1 MGRRDLNVL
10 LAIGLEAPQTL
21 QLAEAASWGRPERGH
36 RGAEKGPMTV
46 EAKREPVTAEIERPD
61 GDADRLTDRLS
72 ERDASSWRLFGR
84 IVPYVSHDF
93 RAHLNTLVL
102 NLELL
107 HRSAETGPV
116 PPERARQYSERMAAE
131 VRKLER
137 MLHAILEPAR
147 PDDAGVDHF
156 DFRDMCADLAILCE
170 SYARSRRVRVRSA
183 LVETPM
189 RALGERE
196 AVWVAMI
203 SLLVNMIDALENGV
217 HLSLSLH
224 AEHRLATFSAAAYAP
239 DEAGRDAG
247 STPMNW
253 TREPSAAAILS
264 AREIL
269 TGHDAKLIFSEP
281 HGPARLTV
289 EMPLASQVS

>member
-1 MGRRDLNVL
+1 M
-10 LAIGLEAPQTL
+10 AIEV
-21 QLAEAASWGRPERGH
+21 R
-36 RGAEKGPMTV
+36 
-46 EAKREPVTAEIERPD
+46 REPVTAGIERPN
-61 GDADRLTDRLS
+61 GDTDRLTDRRS
-72 ERDASSWRLFGR
+72 ERDAASWRLFGR

-107 HRSAETGPV
+107 NRSAEAGPV
-116 PPERARQYSERMAAE
+116 TPERARQYAERMAAE

-137 MLHAILEPAR
+137 MLHAILEPVR
-147 PDDAGVDHF
+147 PDGAGVDQF
-156 DFRDMCADLAILCE
+156 DFRDMCADIVILCE

-183 LVETPM
+183 LVETTL

-203 SLLVNMIDALENGV
+203 SLLVNMIDALPEGA

-224 AEHRLATFSAAAYAP
+224 AEHRRATFSAAAYAP

-253 TREPSAAAILS
+253 SREPTAAAMLS
-264 AREIL
+264 ARKIL
-269 TGHDAKLIFSEP
+269 AGHDAQLIISEP

-289 EMPLASQVS
+289 ELPLAGAVS

>member
-1 MGRRDLNVL
+1 MTIE
-10 LAIGLEAPQTL
+10 IG
-21 QLAEAASWGRPERGH
+21 
-36 RGAEKGPMTV
+36 
-46 EAKREPVTAEIERPD
+46 REPVTAGIERPD
-61 GDADRLTDRLS
+61 GDTDRLTDRRS
-72 ERDASSWRLFGR
+72 ERDAASWRLFGR

-107 HRSAETGPV
+107 RRSAETGPV
-116 PPERARQYSERMAAE
+116 TPERARQDAERMTAE

-137 MLHAILEPAR
+137 MLNAILEPVR
-147 PDDAGVDHF
+147 PGEAGVDHF
-156 DFRDMCADLAILCE
+156 DFRDMCADVAILCE

-183 LVETPM
+183 LVETAM

-203 SLLVNMIDALENGV
+203 SLLVNMIDALPEGAY
-217 HLSLSLH
+217 LSLSLH

-253 TREPSAAAILS
+253 SREPAAAAILS

-269 TGHDAKLIFSEP
+269 AGHDAQLIISEP

-289 EMPLASQVS
+289 ELPLAAAVS